1 MKPYSKINIKECY
14 EPLVAIPLKEFA
26 IESPHPYE
34 KLGAPYGKRSPY
46 YLRQGVL
53 EALIL
58 AQQELQNFLPGGKI
72 KIFDAYRPVE
82 VQQFMVDYTF
92 TEVLR
97 GRNLNLEELSNPKKQ
112 DIWQEVYKI
121 WAIPSYD
128 LGTPPPHST
137 GAAID
142 ITLINSTGEELNM
155 GSQIDELSVRSQA
168 DYYAQ
173 SSNSQEQQ
181 YHHHR
186 EILHQSMS
194 RVGFQRHKDEWWH
207 FSMGDQMWA
216 WLCQQENSGGSF
228 LAKYGRMSEG

>member
-1 MKPYSKINIKECY
+1 MKLYSKITIEECH
-14 EPLVAIPLKEFA
+14 EPLVPIPLKEFA
-26 IESPHPYE
+26 VEFPHPYE
-34 KLGAPYGKRSPY
+34 KLGAPYGGRSPY

-53 EALIL
+53 EALIV
-58 AQQELQNFLPGGKI
+58 AQQELQNLLPGGKI

-82 VQQFMVDYTF
+82 VQQFMVDHTF

-97 GRNLNLEELSNPKKQ
+97 ERNLKLENLLPQNQQE
-112 DIWQEVYKI
+112 IWQEVYKI

-128 LGTPPPHST
+128 MRTPPPHST

-142 ITLINSTGEELNM
+142 ITLINSKGEELNM

-181 YHHHR
+181 YHYNR

-194 RVGFQRHKDEWWH
+194 RAGFKRHKDEWWH

-216 WLCQQENSGGSF
+216 WLCKQENSGGSF